1 MIDENPRVTY
11 EDLLAG
17 VDNKVKRTSIWRL
30 LHEEG
35 RRKWLVLDRPG
46 LTPAHA
52 AARLEW
58 ARTYEYYTPRD
69 WLSVFWS
76 DECTVERGIGE
87 RREYT
92 FTPRNRQIIE
102 RDVRGLPTKGK
113 QVKQMFWA
121 AFSGSTRRTGLIPL
135 FGDPSRG
142 RGGVDSVVIRDL
154 YTRVLPTL
162 LLNRD
167 GIFQQDNA
175 STHTARIVRE
185 ALQELG
191 ITVIDWPAKSP
202 DLNPIENLW
211 ALLKDKI
218 YKICP
223 ELKDMP
229 NNDETHSLL
238 IAKAQEAWNL
248 LDLDVMVNL
257 SATMPNRV
265 KAVIEAE
272 GWYTKY

>member
-1 MIDENPRVTY
+1 MHRVDNISLPRSGRPRKLDDADKQKINDMIDENPRVIY

-35 RRKWLVLDRPG
+35 RRKQLVFYRPG

-52 AARLEW
+52 AARLEQ
-58 ARTYEYYTPRD
+58 ARTYGHYTPRD

-76 DECTVERGIGE
+76 YECTVERGISE

-92 FTPRNRQIIE
+92 STPRNWQIIE

-113 QVKQMFWA
+113 QVKQMFLA
-121 AFSGSTRRTGLIPL
+121 AFSGSTRRTGLIQL

-167 GIFQQDNA
+167 GIF
-175 STHTARIVRE
+175 
-185 ALQELG
+185 
-191 ITVIDWPAKSP
+191 
-202 DLNPIENLW
+202 
-211 ALLKDKI
+211 
-218 YKICP
+218 
-223 ELKDMP
+223 
-229 NNDETHSLL
+229 
-238 IAKAQEAWNL
+238 
-248 LDLDVMVNL
+248 
-257 SATMPNRV
+257 
-265 KAVIEAE
+265 
-272 GWYTKY
+272 